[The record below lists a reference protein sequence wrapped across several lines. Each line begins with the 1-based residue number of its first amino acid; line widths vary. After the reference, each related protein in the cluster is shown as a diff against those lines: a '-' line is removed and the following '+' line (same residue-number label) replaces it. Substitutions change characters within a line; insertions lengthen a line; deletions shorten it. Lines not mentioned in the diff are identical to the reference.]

1 MPSEARSAIINRAR
15 EKRQFP
21 YDAWP
26 YVLGIVTQMEA
37 GLTLYEIIS
46 KADKSHASKPETLLQ
61 IDAAS
66 AWVRANSMTLRL
78 ELG

>member
-1 MPSEARSAIINRAR
+1 MPSEARSVIINRAR

-21 YDAWP
+21 YDVWP

-37 GLTLYEIIS
+37 GSTLYEIIS
-46 KADKSHASKPETLLQ
+46 RADHSHAHRPETLLQ
-61 IDAAS
+61 IDVAS
-66 AWVRANSMTLRL
+66 AWVRVNSMTLQL